1 MLVENFKKKL
11 EKVDLLTSAE
21 VETANINRFVVN
33 ETRKGGKEM
42 MKLDVYEKF
51 IVLHTHTGKQRD
63 YISTRREKET
73 EKERGEHTQT

>member
-1 MLVENFKKKL
+1 MLVENFKKEL

-21 VETANINRFVVN
+21 VETANINRCVVN

-63 YISTRREKET
+63 YISTRRKKET

>member
-1 MLVENFKKKL
+1 M
-11 EKVDLLTSAE
+11 LTSAE
-21 VETANINRFVVN
+21 VETANINRCVVK

-63 YISTRREKET
+63 YISTRERKKRRKREESTLKHSFVNRAQQ
-73 EKERGEHTQT
+73 KK